1 MTSRTSLALVT
12 ALTLASLAPSAAIAG
27 PATEDSPG
35 ASGDSSETTATPA
48 ELSEDPAEAAAGW
61 LADQLVDGERIEVT
75 FDFGDGPQTFPD
87 QGLTADVVV
96 ALAAAGLAAGHID
109 AATDW
114 LEAQAGFYIGTAG
127 DELYA
132 GSVAKLLLV
141 AETTDRPTTFG
152 GHDLVELLESREQ
165 DSGRFTDD
173 SESGDFSNAISQ
185 SLAVLAL
192 ERTAD
197 ADPSDAAVDYLVDQA
212 CEDGG
217 FPEQLDAEDCSSQAD
232 ATAYAIQA
240 LLTVDE
246 TAVADG
252 AVAWLVDAQGDD
264 GGFTGAEDTANAN
277 STGLAATALS
287 VAGEDAAAGDAQQ
300 FLLGLQTR
308 DCELGAGSIRY
319 DAADGGD
326 PVRATAQALPGLAGV
341 GLAAASAAGA
351 SDATPRFD
359 CPSFPDVAESNVHA
373 GAVSELARREVI
385 AGRIDGS
392 FQPAADLTRGQ
403 LATIVSRAAELE
415 PVDGDQFSD
424 VDGHT
429 HEDAIYALADAG
441 IINGYPDGTF
451 RPDRPVRRDQA
462 ASILARWLEL
472 APVDDD
478 QFDDIDGNTHR
489 QQINALA
496 EVDVAR
502 GTEDGRYLPDRSIRR
517 DQAASLVLR
526 ALRVGEAPTG
536 EVESATAG
544 R

>member
-1 MTSRTSLALVT
+1 MTSPTSLALVT
-12 ALTLASLAPSAAIAG
+12 ALTLASLAPTAAVAG
-27 PATEDSPG
+27 PTTDDSPG
-35 ASGDSSETTATPA
+35 ATAAPA
-48 ELSEDPAEAAAGW
+48 GATDDRAEAAAGW

-75 FDFGDGPQTFPD
+75 FDFGEGPQTFPD
-87 QGLTADVVV
+87 QGLTADVVF
-96 ALAAAGLAAGHID
+96 ALAGAGLAAGHIE

-114 LEAQAGFYIGTAG
+114 LEAQAGAYTGAG
-127 DELYA
+127 NEEVYA

-141 AETTDRPTTFG
+141 AETTDRSTTFG
-152 GHDLVELLESREQ
+152 GLDLVDLLESREQ

-197 ADPSDAAVDYLVDQA
+197 TAPSTTAVDYLVDQA

-217 FPEQLDAEDCSSQAD
+217 FPEQLEADDCSSQAD
-232 ATAYAIQA
+232 ATGYAVQA
-240 LLTVDE
+240 LLATGE
-246 TAVADG
+246 TDVAGD
-252 AVAWLVDAQGDD
+252 AAAWLVAEQGDD
-264 GGFTGAEDTANAN
+264 GGFTGAEDSANAN
-277 STGLAATALS
+277 STGLAAIALS
-287 VAGEDAAAGDAQQ
+287 LAGEDAAAEDAQQ

-326 PVRATAQALPGLAGV
+326 PVRATAQALPGLDGV

-351 SDATPRFD
+351 SDTTPRFD

-373 GAVSELARREVI
+373 GAVSELARRGVI
-385 AGRIDGS
+385 AGRTDGS

-403 LATIVSRAAELE
+403 LAAVVTRAAGLE
-415 PVDGDQFSD
+415 PVDGGQFSD

-429 HEDAIYALADAG
+429 HEDDIDALADAEV
-441 IINGYPDGTF
+441 INGYPDGTF
-451 RPDRPVRRDQA
+451 RPDLPVRRDQA
-462 ASILARWLEL
+462 AAILARWLEL

-478 QFDDIDGNTHR
+478 QFDDILGNTHR

-502 GTEDGRYLPDRSIRR
+502 GTDDGRYLPDRSIRR

-526 ALRVGEAPTG
+526 ALRVVEAPTD
-536 EVESATAG
+536 EVGSATAG